1 MKRFRLFAT
10 AAAIAAVSV
19 TPVAAQGK
27 SGAAPKG
34 GKQPTTSAAP
44 TNHGQSQKVAGNTS
58 SSTTTS
64 PGSNGAA
71 RSAAAKA
78 SNPGA
83 GKKPVTTR
91 QGRHDDHV
99 WCGKH
104 DLRQH
109 DRHDLREHDY
119 RHDDHHRNH
128 YDRSGDAERLVDED
142 LEESSQAARIQGCCL
157 KG

>member
-64 PGSNGAA
+64 PAA
-71 RSAAAKA
+71 TVPRGVR
-78 SNPGA
+78 PRRRR
-83 GKKPVTTR
+83 TR
-91 QGRHDDHV
+91 AP
-99 WCGKH
+99 
-104 DLRQH
+104 
-109 DRHDLREHDY
+109 E
-119 RHDDHHRNH
+119 RN
-128 YDRSGDAERLVDED
+128 R
-142 LEESSQAARIQGCCL
+142 
-157 KG
+157 